1 MQSFRKYVLIMLEKY
16 IVRQEFN
23 SSRKVICVKLLAI
36 FDSKNYDNTTSV
48 FEKYNPRAIIM
59 RDGKL
64 AMQRSKNGIYK
75 IPGGGR
81 EGDESFLDTLVRE
94 VSEETG
100 LVVRESEVYELGE
113 ITEIRQD
120 IFDETVKY
128 ICHSLFYFCEI
139 EDEQR
144 ELNLTDSEKAKGFYV
159 EWATPQEIY
168 DNNVALSSEPWIM
181 RDTAFIKMLIDK
193 EIELPMK

>member
-1 MQSFRKYVLIMLEKY
+1 M
-16 IVRQEFN
+16 
-23 SSRKVICVKLLAI
+23 KVLAI

-81 EGDESFLDTLVRE
+81 EGEESFLDTLVRE

-100 LVVRESEVYELGE
+100 LVVKASSVYELGE

-120 IFDETVKY
+120 IFKETVKY
-128 ICHSLFYFCEI
+128 ICHSLFYFCEV

-144 ELNLTDSEKAKGFYV
+144 ELNLTASEKEKGYYV
-159 EWATPQEIY
+159 EWASPQEIY
-168 DNNVALSSEPWIM
+168 DNNVALSNEPWIM
-181 RDTAFIKMLIDK
+181 RDTAFIKMIIDG
-193 EIELPMK
+193 EVVLPDK

>member
-1 MQSFRKYVLIMLEKY
+1 MKVLT
-16 IVRQEFN
+16 
-23 SSRKVICVKLLAI
+23 I

-81 EGDESFLDTLVRE
+81 EGEESFLDTLVRE

-100 LVVRESEVYELGE
+100 LVVKASSVCELGE

-120 IFDETVKY
+120 IFNETVKY
-128 ICHSLFYFCEI
+128 ICHSLFYFCEV
-139 EDEQR
+139 EDEQK
-144 ELNLTDSEKAKGFYV
+144 ELNLTASEKEKGYYV
-159 EWATPQEIY
+159 EWASPQEIY
-168 DNNVALSSEPWIM
+168 DNNVALSNEPWIM
-181 RDTAFIKMLIDK
+181 RDTAFIKMIIDG
-193 EIELPMK
+193 EVVLPINR

>member
-1 MQSFRKYVLIMLEKY
+1 M
-16 IVRQEFN
+16 
-23 SSRKVICVKLLAI
+23 KVLAI

-64 AMQRSKNGIYK
+64 AMQRSRNGIYK

-100 LVVRESEVYELGE
+100 LVVKASEVYELGE

-144 ELNLTDSEKAKGFYV
+144 ELNLTASEKEKGFYV

>member
-1 MQSFRKYVLIMLEKY
+1 MKILT
-16 IVRQEFN
+16 
-23 SSRKVICVKLLAI
+23 I

-81 EGDESFLDTLVRE
+81 EGEESFLETLVRE
-94 VSEETG
+94 VGEETG
-100 LVVRESEVYELGE
+100 LVVRESSVYELGE
-113 ITEIRQD
+113 ITEIRRD

-144 ELNLTDSEKAKGFYV
+144 ELNLTASEKEKGFYV

-168 DNNVALSSEPWIM
+168 DNNVALSNEPWIM
-181 RDTAFIKMLIDK
+181 RDTAFIKMLIDGDVV
-193 EIELPMK
+193 LPINR

>member
-1 MQSFRKYVLIMLEKY
+1 MKILT
-16 IVRQEFN
+16 
-23 SSRKVICVKLLAI
+23 I

-64 AMQRSKNGIYK
+64 AMQRSRNGIYK

-100 LVVRESEVYELGE
+100 LVVRASSVYELGE
-113 ITEIRQD
+113 ITEIRRD

-128 ICHSLFYFCEI
+128 ICHSLFYF
-139 EDEQR
+139 
-144 ELNLTDSEKAKGFYV
+144 
-159 EWATPQEIY
+159 
-168 DNNVALSSEPWIM
+168 
-181 RDTAFIKMLIDK
+181 
-193 EIELPMK
+193 

>member
-1 MQSFRKYVLIMLEKY
+1 MKILT
-16 IVRQEFN
+16 
-23 SSRKVICVKLLAI
+23 I

-81 EGDESFLDTLVRE
+81 EGEESFLDTLVRE

-100 LVVRESEVYELGE
+100 LVVRKSSVCELGE
-113 ITEIRQD
+113 ITEIRRD

-139 EDEQR
+139 EEEQK
-144 ELNLTDSEKAKGFYV
+144 ELNLTASEKEKGFYV

-168 DNNVALSSEPWIM
+168 NNNVALSSEPWIM
-181 RDTAFIKMLIDK
+181 RDTAFIKMLIDG
-193 EIELPMK
+193 EVVLPINR

>member
-1 MQSFRKYVLIMLEKY
+1 MKVLT
-16 IVRQEFN
+16 
-23 SSRKVICVKLLAI
+23 I

-81 EGDESFLDTLVRE
+81 EGEESFLDTLVRE

-100 LVVRESEVYELGE
+100 LVVKASSVCELGE

-120 IFDETVKY
+120 IFNETVKY
-128 ICHSLFYFCEI
+128 ICHSLFYFCEV
-139 EDEQR
+139 EDEQK
-144 ELNLTDSEKAKGFYV
+144 ELNLTASEKEKGYYV
-159 EWATPQEIY
+159 EWASPQEIY
-168 DNNVALSSEPWIM
+168 DNNVALSNEPWIM
-181 RDTAFIKMLIDK
+181 RDTAFIKMIIDG
-193 EIELPMK
+193 EVVLPDK

>member
-1 MQSFRKYVLIMLEKY
+1 M
-16 IVRQEFN
+16 
-23 SSRKVICVKLLAI
+23 KLLAI

-100 LVVRESEVYELGE
+100 LVVRESEVHELGE
-113 ITEIRQD
+113 IIEIRQD
-120 IFDETVKY
+120 IFDETIKY
-128 ICHSLFYFCEI
+128 ICHSLFYFCEV
-139 EDEQR
+139 EVEQR

-159 EWATPQEIY
+159 EWATPEEIY
-168 DNNVALSSEPWIM
+168 ENNISKSKEPWIM
-181 RDTAFIKMLIDK
+181 RDTAFIKMLIDG
-193 EIELPMK
+193 EVVLPGNR

>member
-1 MQSFRKYVLIMLEKY
+1 MKILT
-16 IVRQEFN
+16 
-23 SSRKVICVKLLAI
+23 I

-64 AMQRSKNGIYK
+64 AMQRSRNGIYK

-100 LVVRESEVYELGE
+100 LVVRASSVYELGE
-113 ITEIRQD
+113 ITEIRRD

-144 ELNLTDSEKAKGFYV
+144 ELNLTASEKEKGFYV

-168 DNNVALSSEPWIM
+168 DNNVALSNEPWIM
-181 RDTAFIKMLIDK
+181 RDTAFIKMLIDGDVV
-193 EIELPMK
+193 LPINR

>member
-1 MQSFRKYVLIMLEKY
+1 MKILT
-16 IVRQEFN
+16 
-23 SSRKVICVKLLAI
+23 I

-64 AMQRSKNGIYK
+64 AMQRSRNGIYK

-100 LVVRESEVYELGE
+100 LIVRASSVYELGE
-113 ITEIRQD
+113 ITEIRRD

-144 ELNLTDSEKAKGFYV
+144 ELNLTASEKEKGFYV

-168 DNNVALSSEPWIM
+168 DNNVVLSNEPWIM
-181 RDTAFIKMLIDK
+181 RDTAFIKMLIDGDVV
-193 EIELPMK
+193 LPINR

>member
-1 MQSFRKYVLIMLEKY
+1 MKVLT
-16 IVRQEFN
+16 
-23 SSRKVICVKLLAI
+23 I

-81 EGDESFLDTLVRE
+81 EGEESFLDTLVRE

-100 LVVRESEVYELGE
+100 LVVKASSVCELGE
-113 ITEIRQD
+113 I
-120 IFDETVKY
+120 TVKY
-128 ICHSLFYFCEI
+128 ICHSLFYFCEV
-139 EDEQR
+139 EDEQK
-144 ELNLTDSEKAKGFYV
+144 ELNLTASEKEKGYYV
-159 EWATPQEIY
+159 EWASPQEIY
-168 DNNVALSSEPWIM
+168 DNNVALSNEPWIM
-181 RDTAFIKMLIDK
+181 RDTAFIKMIIDG
-193 EIELPMK
+193 EVVLPDK